1 VLGADAIRP
10 RAVWKNSG
18 GDENASRENYSAP
31 KLIIE
36 HHVPAAIARILRS
49 YETPAL
55 YCRID
60 PEVAHLFLF
69 I

>member
-1 VLGADAIRP
+1 V
-10 RAVWKNSG
+10 KNSA
-18 GDENASRENYSAP
+18 GDENVSGENYSAP
-31 KLIIE
+31 ELIIE
-36 HHVPAAIARILRS
+36 HDVPAAIARILRS

-60 PEVAHLFLF
+60 PEVAGLFLF